1 MTFVVNDD
9 ALGAD
14 VKLVVFAE
22 ELRPLVWVLQA
33 ILLRRQLFLLM
44 FVLFLLR
51 CHVPLAVQ
59 VVKYSEILDQ
69 LLHIGAE
76 VAATGGARQDIARA
90 QVHQTVLAKSVP
102 TG

>member
-1 MTFVVNDD
+1 VTFVVNDD

-90 QVHQTVLAKSVP
+90 QVHQTVLAESVP